1 MRQNIIKK
9 ISLVLMLA
17 VIFSGCKK
25 WIDTDINIDPNNPAD
40 VTLPLLL
47 PATQASL
54 AYTYGGDMTRYEG
67 IWMQHISGV
76 ERQMLG
82 SDKYQVLESD
92 INNLWNTLYGGS
104 LINLKVMME
113 KAEELDAKHYLGVAK
128 ALTAV
133 NMLNISSVWG
143 DVPYS
148 DALQGREGN
157 TKAKYDT
164 QQEVYA
170 AVNTIL
176 DEAIALFGQDNPS
189 GVVKPGADDLF
200 YKGDIAKWTKLA
212 KSLKVRAALHL
223 SKKNGL
229 GPVRDAI
236 NGGGLLEAGDDF
248 MFAFGSA
255 SSEWNPRYQF
265 DSDRGDIRVG
275 KRIVDLMVA
284 TGDPRMVGYF
294 APNGDGLFVGS
305 GPGEGNTAASFI
317 GPAYASQASPV
328 YLMNAYEV
336 KFIEAEAFFGSDNGR
351 AAAAYND
358 GVKASLAFHGVSDA
372 AWEAIHAAETSGTIT
387 LEKIM
392 TGKYIAMFMNL
403 ETWGDWRRTGIPSLG
418 LPTEAALTETPRRY
432 LYPLDETLYNTDN
445 VPAGQTATSRVWWD
459 SN

>member
-25 WIDTDINIDPNNPAD
+25 WIDTDINIDPNNPDD
-40 VTLPLLL
+40 VSLPLLL

-54 AYTYGGDMTRYEG
+54 AFTYGGDMTRFEG

-82 SDKYQVLESD
+82 TDKYQVLESD

-113 KAEELDAKHYLGVAK
+113 KAEELDAKHYMGVAK
-128 ALTAV
+128 TLTAF
-133 NMLNISSVWG
+133 NMLNITSVWG

-148 DALQGREGN
+148 DALEGREN
-157 TKAKYDT
+157 NLYAMYDS
-164 QQEVYA
+164 QQDVYA
-170 AVNTIL
+170 AVNTLL
-176 DEAIALFGQDNPS
+176 DEAIALFAETNPA
-189 GVVKPGADDLF
+189 GVIKPGADDLI
-200 YKGDIAKWTKLA
+200 YKGDVAKWTKLA

-229 GPVRDAI
+229 GPVRDAL
-236 NGGGLLEAGDDF
+236 NAGGLLDAGDDF
-248 MFAFGSA
+248 MFVFGNA
-255 SSEWNPRYQF
+255 ASEWNPRYQF
-265 DSDRGDIRVG
+265 DVERVDIRVG
-275 KRIVDLMVA
+275 KRIVDLMN
-284 TGDPRMVGYF
+284 TSGDPRMAGYF

-317 GPAYASQASPV
+317 GPAYSSEAAPV
-328 YLMNAYEV
+328 YLMNTYEV
-336 KFIEAEAFFGSDNGR
+336 KFIEAEAFFGTDNSR

-372 AWEAIHAAETSGTIT
+372 TWETANAAETSGTIT

-392 TGKYIAMFMNL
+392 TGKYVAMFLNL
-403 ETWGDWRRTGIPSLG
+403 ETWTDWRRTGIPSLS
-418 LPTEAALTETPRRY
+418 LPSEAALTETPRRY
-432 LYPLDETLYNTDN
+432 LYPIDERLYNADN
-445 VPAGQTATSRVWWD
+445 MPAGQTATSRIWWD

>member
-1 MRQNIIKK
+1 MRQNIMKK

-17 VIFSGCKK
+17 VILSGCKK

-40 VTLPLLL
+40 VSLPLLL

-54 AYTYGGDMTRYEG
+54 AFTYGGDMTRYEG
-67 IWMQHISGV
+67 VWMQHISGV

-82 SDKYQVLESD
+82 TDKYNVLESD

-128 ALTAV
+128 TLTAV

-148 DALQGREGN
+148 DALNGREGN

-164 QQEVYA
+164 QQDVYA
-170 AVNTIL
+170 AVNTLL
-176 DEAIALFGQDNPS
+176 DEAIALFGEANPA

-212 KSLKVRAALHL
+212 KSMKVRAALHL

-236 NGGGLLEAGDDF
+236 NAGGLLDGGDDF
-248 MFAFGSA
+248 LFAFGSA

-265 DSDRGDIRVG
+265 DVERGDIRVG
-275 KRIVDLMVA
+275 KRIVDLMNA

-294 APNGDGLFVGS
+294 APNGDGVFVGS

-317 GPAYASQASPV
+317 GPAYAAQAAPV
-328 YLMNAYEV
+328 YLMNAYEL
-336 KFIEAEAFFGSDNGR
+336 KFIEAEAFFGSDNVR

-372 AWEAIHAAETSGTIT
+372 TWEADNAAETSATIT
-387 LEKIM
+387 LAKIM

-403 ETWGDWRRTGIPSLG
+403 ETWSDWRRTGIPSLG
-418 LPTEAALTETPRRY
+418 LPAEAALTETPRRY